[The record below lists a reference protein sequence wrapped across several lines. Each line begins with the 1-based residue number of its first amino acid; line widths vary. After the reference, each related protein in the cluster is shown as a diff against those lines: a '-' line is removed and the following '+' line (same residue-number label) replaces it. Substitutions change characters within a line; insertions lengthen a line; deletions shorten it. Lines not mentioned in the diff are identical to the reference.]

1 MHSLQGDVAYFPV
14 LFQIQKRCP
23 EQHGWVE
30 LGVVGKKAFAFWA
43 NAGFGFQWVN
53 ASLDLTQ
60 KVQFSPFAFAGP
72 II

>member
-1 MHSLQGDVAYFPV
+1 MHSIQGDVAYFSV

-23 EQHGWVE
+23 EQHRWVE
-30 LGVVGKKAFAFWA
+30 LGVVGNKAFAFWA
-43 NAGFGFQWVN
+43 DSGFGFQWVN
-53 ASLDLTQ
+53 VSLDLTQ